1 MRNLVTTNLT
11 SKQIDEI
18 RSRVRQ
24 GLAEIARGEAIDYEG
39 REGLT
44 RFFDEVRTEAHKKL
58 LDKRR
63 KKAKL

>member
-39 REGLT
+39 REGLR